1 MQPLPLP
8 ASCPLI
14 HEAEVAMAA
23 ARAASPSVLKYFRK
37 ESQVEYKNGLEP
49 VTQADRECQETV
61 VKALRQ
67 AFPEDSI
74 LSEEAIDDSERLG
87 QKRVWIVDPVDGTQE
102 FIEGILEFVIM
113 IGLSIDGEPML
124 GVLLQPG
131 SGRLYVGLPG
141 YGSFLIAHGQSR
153 ELKVSA
159 RTKIQEMPVVLTR
172 RHLTPFMEEI
182 VEFIG
187 FTRAVRMGS
196 AGLKAALIAEQ
207 GADCYFF
214 ASLGMKE
221 WDMCAPAAVL
231 LGAGASLTDC
241 WGDPM
246 EFNQSDVRLIRG
258 FIASNGP
265 QHHNIVAAVRAHCD
279 ALGFKQ
285 SHGFLSSHA

>member
-1 MQPLPLP
+1 
-8 ASCPLI
+8 
-14 HEAEVAMAA
+14 MAA
-23 ARAASPSVLKYFRK
+23 ARAASPSVLKYYRK
-37 ESQVEYKNGLEP
+37 GSPVEFKNGLEP
-49 VTQADRECQETV
+49 VTQADRECQDAV
-61 VKALRQ
+61 VRALRQ

-74 LSEEAIDDSERLG
+74 LSEEAVDDSQRLG
-87 QKRVWIVDPVDGTQE
+87 RKRVWIVDPVDGTQE

-113 IGLSIDGEPML
+113 IGLSIDGDPML

-153 ELKVSA
+153 ELRVSA
-159 RTKIQEMPVVLTR
+159 RAKIQEMPVVLTR

-182 VEFIG
+182 VELIG

-231 LGAGASLTDC
+231 LGAGARLTDC
-241 WGDPM
+241 WGEPM

-265 QHHNIVAAVRAHCD
+265 QHDNIVAAVRAHCN

-285 SHGFLSSHA
+285 SDGFLSSHT